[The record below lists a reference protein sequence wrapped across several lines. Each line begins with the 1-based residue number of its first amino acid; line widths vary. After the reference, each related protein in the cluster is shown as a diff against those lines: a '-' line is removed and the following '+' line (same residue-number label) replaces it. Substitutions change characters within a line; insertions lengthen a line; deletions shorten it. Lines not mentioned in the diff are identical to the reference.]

1 MDLLGRATRAGA
13 FRETEILTAQTGMRK
28 MIFRGLDEYFAY
40 VPKTEN
46 GESREDLRVRPFR
59 KVSPIFWIS
68 LAPRKTVSREIG
80 VSNKTSLNWSS
91 LKINR

>member
-46 GESREDLRVRPFR
+46 VESREDLRVRPF
-59 KVSPIFWIS
+59 
-68 LAPRKTVSREIG
+68 
-80 VSNKTSLNWSS
+80 
-91 LKINR
+91 